1 MQTYSNVNDPLDR
14 ELDFSHMKIEKAPYK
29 FSLKEKINVWLDT
42 LYDGVKLSKDNF
54 YNEVENSLKEFCN
67 K

>member
-1 MQTYSNVNDPLDR
+1 MQTYNNMIDPLEK
-14 ELDFSHMKIEKAPYK
+14 ELDFSTMKIEKAPYK

-42 LYDGVKLSKDNF
+42 LYDGTEISKENF

>member
-29 FSLKEKINVWLDT
+29 FSTEEKILMTIKAYLAEGEIVNKEKFRQEADALLV
-42 LYDGVKLSKDNF
+42 
-54 YNEVENSLKEFCN
+54 
-67 K
+67 